1 MDDYQDIEKEYKK
14 IDNYSKLQINNL
26 KNILDKVNV
35 FQSSIIFLNEK
46 ISSIPD
52 LSDNPFVFFDSSLKN
67 FQKLL
72 EKNSLV
78 MQEYVIKPLNKLVN
92 NIKEAVNDNLQ
103 RLNEIKKELYKESKN
118 LLNKKNNYFNY
129 NLTYDNKIKN
139 KKKDDKMSNYEE
151 LYKNELFKMNKT
163 IDSNNEKYKNIKIE
177 LNSLEV
183 SWTISVKE
191 NLTLFAHQIKNYS
204 EILKLLSFEIINKM
218 ESKEFDNKDILDALN
233 EKNKKNEIRF
243 KKEKIENNNNI
254 EIISKNAKINNFIL
268 NKSENEEDK
277 NENFFYNVITKL
289 FGTKEELDSKEIN
302 KIYNIFITKD
312 QKEFIKYSNIFLNKI
327 KELYKNK
334 IIVVKNKN
342 NFIYACQILN
352 YLSVNFNKNIFIIN
366 DIIELS
372 QHICYENIFIY
383 KKLTEKSQFFNN
395 KALWKNIFEI
405 SLVTKLNELIEELIN
420 KKERKKNKNKIDEN
434 KEDNDNIIKILKNLD
449 FFNEIKDYQKLK
461 AYQIKELNKYSLSI
475 VYKILSQLITSA
487 SCFKVNYSFVEEI
500 INDYSTIFNLNEEE
514 MLYLKNKAKIKD
526 LIKYTKVF
534 NEKEEKKIIIIY
546 LVSKFLPLTEFPNIL
561 KLNKNVYQNL
571 KKEIFL
577 NIFPNK
583 ILPINKNM
591 LFWKKCLNIE
601 KIKMKYSYEDIK
613 SKISISIFAGEV
625 NKNKVK
631 NMEIIELDLCR
642 TSFIQ
647 KNPTHFNSFKSVLNC
662 FLLTFPKIGYCQGMN
677 CLASFLYQLLEQNE
691 EETFYYLCGLMLNT
705 EYHELFEDDFI
716 TLQIFFNTFD
726 NLLYIMKPEIYY
738 KFKFNSILPNFYCSS
753 WFITL
758 FTEYIDVIDK
768 NYLPLLMIFIF
779 NKFIMKNW
787 IAIFTFGISIIEFC
801 YGKILDYNNEIL
813 INYMTNIYLEDKI
826 FDNINYEKFREIYLK
841 NEKIINE
848 EFINRLIDISKFEYY
863 HNN

>member
-1 MDDYQDIEKEYKK
+1 M
-14 IDNYSKLQINNL
+14 
-26 KNILDKVNV
+26 
-35 FQSSIIFLNEK
+35 
-46 ISSIPD
+46 
-52 LSDNPFVFFDSSLKN
+52 
-67 FQKLL
+67 
-72 EKNSLV
+72 
-78 MQEYVIKPLNKLVN
+78 
-92 NIKEAVNDNLQ
+92 
-103 RLNEIKKELYKESKN
+103 
-118 LLNKKNNYFNY
+118 
-129 NLTYDNKIKN
+129 
-139 KKKDDKMSNYEE
+139 KKKK
-151 LYKNELFKMNKT
+151 
-163 IDSNNEKYKNIKIE
+163 
-177 LNSLEV
+177 
-183 SWTISVKE
+183 
-191 NLTLFAHQIKNYS
+191 
-204 EILKLLSFEIINKM
+204 
-218 ESKEFDNKDILDALN
+218 
-233 EKNKKNEIRF
+233 
-243 KKEKIENNNNI
+243 
-254 EIISKNAKINNFIL
+254 
-268 NKSENEEDK
+268 
-277 NENFFYNVITKL
+277 
-289 FGTKEELDSKEIN
+289 
-302 KIYNIFITKD
+302 
-312 QKEFIKYSNIFLNKI
+312 
-327 KELYKNK
+327 
-334 IIVVKNKN
+334 
-342 NFIYACQILN
+342 
-352 YLSVNFNKNIFIIN
+352 
-366 DIIELS
+366 
-372 QHICYENIFIY
+372 
-383 KKLTEKSQFFNN
+383 
-395 KALWKNIFEI
+395 
-405 SLVTKLNELIEELIN
+405 
-420 KKERKKNKNKIDEN
+420 
-434 KEDNDNIIKILKNLD
+434 
-449 FFNEIKDYQKLK
+449 
-461 AYQIKELNKYSLSI
+461 
-475 VYKILSQLITSA
+475 
-487 SCFKVNYSFVEEI
+487 
-500 INDYSTIFNLNEEE
+500 
-514 MLYLKNKAKIKD
+514 
-526 LIKYTKVF
+526 
-534 NEKEEKKIIIIY
+534 KKIIIIY

-801 YGKILDYNNEIL
+801 YDKILEYNNEIL